1 MVWQNNLPHFG
12 KCWAGSPSYAVRRS
26 SKTPSSQFAA
36 RSPLQLQ
43 VPVGSWLWCHDGR
56 VLPWLH
62 GTQMGFAGCPIYLLS
77 QVWSTHAQSLPRERE
92 GIWLGIQCTENKS
105 TAFNF
110 FYIIRLIFL
119 RTTESQVRLLNA
131 IQKCQGMGFSFLH
144 FFFLVRNNL
153 WGVLE
158 NAHWKMEILMVISV
172 GFILLISICASFLQT
187 I

>member
-12 KCWAGSPSYAVRRS
+12 KCWAGSPSYAVCRS

-105 TAFNF
+105 TALNF

-144 FFFLVRNNL
+144 FFFF
-153 WGVLE
+153 WWEIISGVF
-158 NAHWKMEILMVISV
+158 WKMHTERWKS
-172 GFILLISICASFLQT
+172 SW
-187 I
+187 